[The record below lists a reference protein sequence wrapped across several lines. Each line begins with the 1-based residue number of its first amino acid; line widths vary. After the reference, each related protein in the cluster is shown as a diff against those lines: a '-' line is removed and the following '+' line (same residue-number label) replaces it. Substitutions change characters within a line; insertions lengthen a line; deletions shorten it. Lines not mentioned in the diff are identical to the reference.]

1 MRYPRRPRRPRHP
14 RQLRGSLSRL
24 RRDDGMSTVEY
35 TLGTLAACAFAV
47 ILYKVITSSVV
58 QNSLTGILRKAL
70 DTSF

>member
-1 MRYPRRPRRPRHP
+1 MRCTKKTRKT
-14 RQLRGSLSRL
+14 GNSWKRL

-47 ILYKVITSSVV
+47 ILYKVITSPMV
-58 QNSLTGILRKAL
+58 QNALTAVLRKAL

>member
-1 MRYPRRPRRPRHP
+1 MRNPRRLRH
-14 RQLRGSLSRL
+14 LRKRL

-58 QNSLTGILRKAL
+58 QNSLSAILRKAL

>member
-1 MRYPRRPRRPRHP
+1 MRNLRRLH
-14 RQLRGSLSRL
+14 RL
-24 RRDDGMSTVEY
+24 RKRLRHDDGMSTVEY

-58 QNSLTGILRKAL
+58 QNSLSAILRKAL